1 MFRLEITESA
11 ESDLDEITDYI
22 GRTLCNPPAVATLLD
37 AIDAACSELT
47 EMPEIFPL
55 CADPRLADLGY
66 RKAVIKSYI
75 MVYEIDE
82 DEEVIHV
89 LRFFHGSENY
99 ADKML

>member
-22 GRTLCNPPAVATLLD
+22 GRTLCNPPAVATFLD

-47 EMPEIFPL
+47 EMPEMFPL
-55 CADPRLADLGY
+55 CADSRLADLGY
-66 RKAVIKSYI
+66 RKVVVRSYI
-75 MVYEIDE
+75 MVYEIDGEE
-82 DEEVIHV
+82 DVVRI